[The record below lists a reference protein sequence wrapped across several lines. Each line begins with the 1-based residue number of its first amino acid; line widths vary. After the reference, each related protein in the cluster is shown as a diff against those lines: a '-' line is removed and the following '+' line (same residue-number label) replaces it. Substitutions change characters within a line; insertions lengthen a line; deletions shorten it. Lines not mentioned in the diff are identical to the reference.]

1 MLVILSQKI
10 DTKSSYEDRLYQVY
24 HYPARYR
31 NQLHEGDIFVYYQGN
46 RQAKDLRYYF
56 GTGIVGKIKST
67 DGINYYAELLHC
79 HQFAKNVPIHLPSG
93 GYVEQLG
100 YQSVRKSPNPPWQN
114 SVRPLSQ
121 EAYNYILNSSGIV
134 PAHMPETAET
144 VDELK
149 EKLKSA
155 VKAFYVDQDLS
166 AIQRIEQ
173 LSAKIGQ
180 LVLSTET

>member
-1 MLVILSQKI
+1 M
-10 DTKSSYEDRLYQVY
+10 
-24 HYPARYR
+24 
-31 NQLHEGDIFVYYQGN
+31 
-46 RQAKDLRYYF
+46 
-56 GTGIVGKIKST
+56 
-67 DGINYYAELLHC
+67 
-79 HQFAKNVPIHLPSG
+79 PIHLPGG

-134 PAHMPETAET
+134 PAHMSETAET

>member
-1 MLVILSQKI
+1 MFVILSQRI
-10 DTKSSYEDRLYQVY
+10 DTKSSYADRLFQVY

-46 RQAKDLRYYF
+46 RQTKDLRYYF
-56 GTGIVGKIKST
+56 GTGIVGEIRST
-67 DGINYYAELLHC
+67 DGINYYAQLLHC
-79 HQFAKNVPIHLPSG
+79 HQFAKNVPIHLPDG

-100 YQSVRKSPNPPWQN
+100 YQSVRKSPNPPWQS

-121 EAYNYILNSSGIV
+121 EAYKYILNSAGIV
-134 PAHMPETAET
+134 PVHKSEAGDT

-180 LVLSTET
+180 LVL

>member
-1 MLVILSQKI
+1 MFIIKVTGKQKI
-10 DTKSSYEDRLYQVY
+10 CAIILEQVSLGRSKVQTASIIMPSCSRKSS
-24 HYPARYR
+24 
-31 NQLHEGDIFVYYQGN
+31 
-46 RQAKDLRYYF
+46 
-56 GTGIVGKIKST
+56 
-67 DGINYYAELLHC
+67 
-79 HQFAKNVPIHLPSG
+79 
-93 GYVEQLG
+93 
-100 YQSVRKSPNPPWQN
+100 NPPWQN

-134 PAHMPETAET
+134 PAHMSETAET

>member
-79 HQFAKNVPIHLPSG
+79 HQFAKMCRFIFLVAVMLSSLDINPSEKVPIPHGKTLFALS
-93 GYVEQLG
+93 
-100 YQSVRKSPNPPWQN
+100 RR
-114 SVRPLSQ
+114 RP
-121 EAYNYILNSSGIV
+121 
-134 PAHMPETAET
+134 TT
-144 VDELK
+144 T
-149 EKLKSA
+149 
-155 VKAFYVDQDLS
+155 F
-166 AIQRIEQ
+166 
-173 LSAKIGQ
+173 
-180 LVLSTET
+180 